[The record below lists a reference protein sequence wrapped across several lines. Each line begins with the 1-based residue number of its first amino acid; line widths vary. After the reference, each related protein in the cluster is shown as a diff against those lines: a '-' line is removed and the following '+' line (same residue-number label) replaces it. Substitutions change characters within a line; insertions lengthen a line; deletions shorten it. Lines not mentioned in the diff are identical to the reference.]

1 MPFEFTFSPAEAQL
15 VLGFITSVLI
25 PFIVSFL
32 VRPNTS
38 KGTKVAVAI
47 VASIVGG
54 ALSQYA
60 AGELS
65 GGSVVVAAL
74 GIFAASQAHFAS
86 WFSGLGIDLSL
97 EKFGA
102 E

>member
-1 MPFEFTFSPAEAQL
+1 MFEFTFSPAEAQL
-15 VLGFITSVLI
+15 VLGFLASVII

-32 VRPNTS
+32 VRPDTG
-38 KGTKVAVAI
+38 KRTKLAVAI
-47 VASIVGG
+47 VASIVG
-54 ALSQYA
+54 AVLSQYA

-74 GIFAASQAHFAS
+74 GVFAASQVHFAS
-86 WFSGLGIDLSL
+86 WFSGLDLDVSL
-97 EKFGA
+97 EAIGA